1 MKQVSSKPLRQSPH
15 LSFLGGGLII
25 VIIAATGF
33 VIWDLYKNTITN
45 SRKEMT
51 NLSLVLAEQAFRSL
65 QAVDLVLQEVQE
77 KSRDAGVQSPEEFDR
92 VMGSKEIHQYLAD
105 RLQNIPQA
113 NSVFLVG
120 TDGKQLN
127 TSRSW

>member
-1 MKQVSSKPLRQSPH
+1 MKHIPDAANRSRPDSH
-15 LSFLGGGLII
+15 LAFLGGGLII
-25 VIIAATGF
+25 VIIAAAGF
-33 VIWDLYKNTITN
+33 AIWDLYENTITN

-51 NLSLVLAEQAFRSL
+51 NLSLVLAEQTFRTL

-77 KSRDAGVQSPEEFDR
+77 KSHGASVQNPEEFDR
-92 VMGSKEIHQYLAD
+92 LMGSAETHHYLAG

-120 TDGKQLN
+120 AEGRQVN
-127 TSRSW
+127 TS